1 MIRRGEVWWADLP
14 PARAS
19 EPGFRHPVLIV
30 SADDFNRSKI
40 RTVLCVLLSSNER
53 LAAAPGNVALSR
65 RQTSL
70 PKRSVANVS
79 QLITLDKRFL
89 ERRVGRVPGS
99 SLDEIESGLRL
110 VMDL

>member
-1 MIRRGEVWWADLP
+1 MRRGEVWWADLP

-40 RTVLCVLLSSNER
+40 RTVLCVLLTSNDR

-65 RQTSL
+65 RETRL

-89 ERRVGRVPGS
+89 QRRVGRVAPAP
-99 SLDEIESGLRL
+99 LEEIENGLRL
-110 VMDL
+110 VLDL